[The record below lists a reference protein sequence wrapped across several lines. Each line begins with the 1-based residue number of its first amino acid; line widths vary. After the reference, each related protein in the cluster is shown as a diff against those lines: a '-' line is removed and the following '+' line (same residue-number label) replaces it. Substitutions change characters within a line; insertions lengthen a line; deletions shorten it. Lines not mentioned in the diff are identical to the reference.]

1 MKSTTYTISSKMIF
15 KLEKRFPLQR
25 AIFSILFLIL
35 GSMQIQAATIT
46 STSTGGT
53 WATASTWVGGV
64 VPATG
69 DTVIIA
75 TTAGNVVEI
84 GANLTQTALGS
95 VLINNGAILS
105 MNTSGV
111 SVVLGAL
118 TINNGGSVIAN
129 RPLSVLGTTTVSGT
143 INFGSTSASVRAMI
157 FTGDVTLNSTAV
169 WDETSGGTNTVLDTF
184 SFGSNLV
191 VNSSTITTLTG
202 SSHTFTGSSK
212 TISGTVA
219 LTLPLATFTGNYT
232 STLDFTSNTL
242 TVTGAAIRLTNS
254 NTINVLTSLAGTGG
268 IVQDVTG
275 ILNLSGNVSITTL
288 TATAIGN
295 LVNYKGA
302 GQTAKVTV
310 YDNLTISGSG
320 TKTFSTTPTINN
332 ILSMEGTAI
341 LTVTTGTITYGAN
354 ATLQYNT
361 ATARNSSSEEWIS
374 PFTAI
379 GGVLIKNTG
388 IITLNASKTFTASP
402 LKVFDGATLN
412 LGTLNLISPSVL
424 NLENGTTGSLIS
436 GTTGTLTLGGNVNVV
451 YTGSGNN
458 DAVIS
463 SRVALTNATTRVF
476 TIADEGTTAADLT
489 ISGIIST
496 TGSLTKSGLGTLVLS
511 GVNTYTGVTTINE
524 GVISVATIGNG
535 AVAGNLGQAASTAS
549 NLVLS
554 GGVLRY
560 TGATASTNRGFVLT
574 TATTSTI
581 DVTTN
586 NLTISGSSTNT
597 TGALTKIGNGVLLL
611 SGTNLH
617 TGLTTITEGTLRF
630 AASNTLS
637 SCPVTINGGVLDI
650 VTFNDTIGAVTLID
664 GSITGTTGVLT
675 GTSYDVQN
683 GTISAILAG
692 GVSLTK
698 STTGIVT
705 LTSTNT
711 YTGTTTISGGVLYVN
726 GSIAS
731 GSAVSV
737 ASGATLAGNGTVAGT
752 VSLTGILSPGS
763 ASTTVGT
770 VTAGAFTINPSA
782 QYTIDITNVVG
793 TEGTNWDLL
802 TSTGAITVSS
812 TSGAPAII
820 NLIGSP
826 TGFDGC
832 TNYTWKIV
840 GGTSVASFAANKF
853 SVNTTSFGSTFLG
866 TFSVT
871 NTGNNINLVYTA
883 PVNTVGAASSAP
895 TLCINTV
902 MTTITHATTIG
913 NGVGIATGL
922 PAGLT
927 ATWASN
933 SISISGTPTAS
944 GTFNY
949 TVPFTGGCGLVSATG
964 TIIVTPDN
972 TVSAASSS
980 PTICINTPLTS
991 ITHTT
996 VRATGIGTAS
1006 GLPAG
1011 VSASWSTNTI
1021 TINGTPTESGTF
1033 NYNIP
1038 LVGGCGTIN
1047 ATGTIIV
1054 TPDNTVSIAS
1064 SSPTLCINTAL
1075 TAITHTTIG
1084 ATGIG
1089 TALGLPAGVTASWV
1103 SNTITISGTPSSAGT
1118 FNYSVPLTGG
1128 CGSINATGTIIVTPS
1143 NTVSE
1148 ASSNP
1153 TLCINTAL
1161 TAITHTTTGAT
1172 GIGTATGLP
1181 TGVSAL
1187 WSSNT
1192 ITISGT
1198 PSTSGTFNYSIPLS
1212 GGCGTVNA
1220 TGTLIVTPS
1229 NTASAATSSPTLCI
1243 NTALTAIT
1251 HTTTGATGIGTAT
1264 GLPTG
1269 VSASWS
1275 SNTIT
1280 ISGTPSSAGTF
1291 NYSIPLTGGCS
1302 TVNANGTIIVT
1313 PDNTVSAAS
1322 SAPTLC
1328 INTALTAITHTTTGA
1343 TGIGTAA
1350 GLPAGVSASWS
1361 SNTISISGTP
1371 TVSGTFNY
1379 TIPLTGGC
1387 STVNATGTI
1396 VVDATAVGGTISGAS
1411 YTCVGNTS
1419 GLLTLTG
1426 NIGAVVR
1433 WEYAVSPYTTW
1444 NNIANT
1450 ATTYTSGALT
1460 ESTAFRAVVQNGSCS
1475 EVNSSP
1481 ITVTIAT
1488 TTWVSGAW
1496 SNGAPTSTVSAL
1508 ITSSLITGG
1517 TSIEACS
1524 LVVSNGASVS
1534 VSSGDSVTLAGPLQV
1549 GSGSLVTFNNNAN
1562 LIQSGTTNLNTGSIL
1577 VKRNSSALKRQ
1588 DYTLWSSPVANQKL
1602 QSFSPLTLSN
1612 RFYTYNTSTNLYDLV
1627 ASPSTTNFE
1636 TAKGYLI
1643 RMPNNHPTTATV
1655 WNGTFTGVPNNGDY
1669 TYNLDNNGAGMR
1681 FNLVGNP
1688 YPSPIDA
1695 ASFILNPVNE
1705 NTITGALYFWR
1716 KTNNA
1721 LSPSYCTW
1729 TLGGFV
1735 SNGEAQVYDPN
1746 DVIQTGQAFFVEATG
1761 VGSTVKFDNT
1771 MRSNNHTNQFFKNA
1785 TTIEKNRVW
1794 LNLTSSTGL
1803 FSQTMV
1809 GYITNATQGVD
1820 TFIDGKY
1827 INDGEIA
1834 ISSLIDGT
1842 SYAIQGRALPFD
1854 VNDIVPLSIK
1864 VANAGDYTIA
1874 ISHVDGLFLENQNV
1888 YVRDNYTGVIHDLSQ
1903 GVFTFSSVAGT
1914 FNDRFEVMYQMPLGY
1929 SNPTFAANQVVIF
1942 KNTKGDFEVNSGSSE
1957 MSILRVYDISGR
1969 QLLEKNNINDTRTTF
1984 STGLTNEI
1992 YLVQII
1998 SESGIKVNKKV
2009 VN

>member
-1 MKSTTYTISSKMIF
+1 MKKMLLKSMKSTTYTISSKIF
-15 KLEKRFPLQR
+15 IELENRFPLQR
-25 AIFSILFLIL
+25 AIFSILFLL
-35 GSMQIQAATIT
+35 LSSMQIQAATIT

-64 VPATG
+64 VPAAG

-75 TTAGNVVEI
+75 TTAGNSVEI
-84 GANLTQTALGS
+84 GANLTQSALGS
-95 VLINNGAILS
+95 VQINNGAILS
-105 MNTSGV
+105 MDTSGV

-118 TINNGGSVIAN
+118 TINNGGSLIAN
-129 RPLSVLGTTTVSGT
+129 RPLTVLGATTVSGT
-143 INFGSTSASVRAMI
+143 INFGSTSTTVRAMI
-157 FTGDVTLNSTAV
+157 FTGIVTLNSTAV

-184 SFGSNLV
+184 SFGSDLV
-191 VNSSTITTLTG
+191 VNSSSITTLTG

-254 NTINVLTSLAGTGG
+254 NTINVITSLAGTGG
-268 IVQDVTG
+268 IVQGASGV
-275 ILNLSGNVSITTL
+275 LNISGNASITTL
-288 TATAIGN
+288 TATASGN
-295 LVNYKGA
+295 IVNYRGA
-302 GQTAKVTV
+302 SQTAKVTV
-310 YDNLTISGSG
+310 YDNLTLSGSG

-332 ILSMEGTAI
+332 VLSMENTAVI
-341 LTVTTGTITYGAN
+341 TVTTGTVTYGAN

-361 ATARNSSSEEWIS
+361 TTSRNSSSEEWIT
-374 PFTAI
+374 PFTAS

-412 LGTLNLISPSVL
+412 LGTSNLISPSVL

-463 SRVALTNATTRVF
+463 SRVALTNATTRIF
-476 TIADEGTTAADLT
+476 TIADEGTSAADLT

-511 GVNTYTGVTTINE
+511 GVNTYTGITTINA

-535 AVAGNLGQAASTAS
+535 GVAGNLGQATSTAS

-554 GGVLRY
+554 GGVLQY
-560 TGATASTNRGFVLT
+560 TGVTASTNRGFVLT
-574 TATTSTI
+574 AATTSTI

-597 TGALTKIGNGVLLL
+597 TGALTKIGNGILLL

-637 SCPVTINGGVLDI
+637 SSSVTINGGVLDI
-650 VTFNDTIGAVTLID
+650 VTFNDTVGAVTLID

-675 GTSYDVQN
+675 GTSYEVHN

-692 GVSLTK
+692 AVSFTK

-731 GSAVSV
+731 GSSVTV
-737 ASGATLAGNGTVAGT
+737 ASGATLAGNGTVSGT

-770 VTAGAFTINPSA
+770 ITAGALTINPSA
-782 QYTIDITNVVG
+782 QFDIDLTNVVG

-820 NLIGSP
+820 NLVGSP

-832 TNYTWKIV
+832 TNYTWKIA
-840 GGTSVASFAANKF
+840 GGTSIALFATNKF
-853 SVNTTSFGSTFLG
+853 SVNTASFGSSFLG

-883 PVNTVGAASSAP
+883 PINTVGAASSAP

-902 MTTITHATTIG
+902 MTTITHSTTVG
-913 NGVGIATGL
+913 NGIGIVTGL

-927 ATWASN
+927 ASWASN

-949 TVPFTGGCGLVSATG
+949 TVPFIGGCGLVSATG

-980 PTICINTPLTS
+980 PTLCINTALTA
-991 ITHTT
+991 ITHST

-1033 NYNIP
+1033 NYSIP

-1054 TPDNTVSIAS
+1054 TADNAVSVAS
-1064 SSPTLCINTAL
+1064 SSPVLCINTVL
-1075 TAITHTTIG
+1075 TSITHTTSG
-1084 ATGIG
+1084 GTTGIG
-1089 TALGLPAGVTASWV
+1089 V
-1103 SNTITISGTPSSAGT
+1103 
-1118 FNYSVPLTGG
+1118 
-1128 CGSINATGTIIVTPS
+1128 
-1143 NTVSE
+1143 
-1148 ASSNP
+1148 
-1153 TLCINTAL
+1153 
-1161 TAITHTTTGAT
+1161 
-1172 GIGTATGLP
+1172 ATGLP
-1181 TGVSAL
+1181 SGV
-1187 WSSNT
+1187 T
-1192 ITISGT
+1192 
-1198 PSTSGTFNYSIPLS
+1198 
-1212 GGCGTVNA
+1212 
-1220 TGTLIVTPS
+1220 
-1229 NTASAATSSPTLCI
+1229 
-1243 NTALTAIT
+1243 
-1251 HTTTGATGIGTAT
+1251 
-1264 GLPTG
+1264 
-1269 VSASWS
+1269 ASWS

-1280 ISGTPSSAGTF
+1280 ISGTPTVSGTF
-1291 NYSIPLTGGCS
+1291 NYSIPLTGGC
-1302 TVNANGTIIVT
+1302 
-1313 PDNTVSAAS
+1313 
-1322 SAPTLC
+1322 
-1328 INTALTAITHTTTGA
+1328 
-1343 TGIGTAA
+1343 GI
-1350 GLPAGVSASWS
+1350 
-1361 SNTISISGTP
+1361 
-1371 TVSGTFNY
+1371 
-1379 TIPLTGGC
+1379 
-1387 STVNATGTI
+1387 VNATGTI
-1396 VVDATAVGGTISGAS
+1396 TVDNVAIGGAVSGTTS
-1411 YTCVGNTS
+1411 TCLGNTS
-1419 GLLTLTG
+1419 GVLTLSG
-1426 NIGAVVR
+1426 NIGSVIR
-1433 WEYAVSPYTTW
+1433 WEYSVSPFTSWNSISNTTS
-1444 NNIANT
+1444 
-1450 ATTYTSGALT
+1450 TYTSGALT
-1460 ESTAFRAVVQNGSCS
+1460 ESTSFRAVVQNGTCT
-1475 EVNSSP
+1475 EVYSTP
-1481 ITVTIAT
+1481 ITVTITT
-1488 TTWVSGAW
+1488 TTWASGSW

-1508 ITSSLITGG
+1508 ITSSMITGG

-1534 VSSGDSVTLAGPLQV
+1534 VSSGDSVTLEGPLQV

-1562 LIQSGTTNLNTGSIL
+1562 LIQSGTANLNTGSIL

-1643 RMPNNHPTTATV
+1643 RMPNNHPTTATI
-1655 WNGTFTGVPNNGDY
+1655 WNGTFTGVPNNGNY

-1695 ASFILNPVNE
+1695 SSFILNPVNV

-1735 SNGEAQVYDPN
+1735 GNGEAQVYDPN

-1761 VGSTVKFDNT
+1761 VGSSVEFNNS
-1771 MRSNNHTNQFFKNA
+1771 MRTNNHTNQFFKNA
-1785 TTIEKNRVW
+1785 TTIEKNRIW
-1794 LNLTSSTGL
+1794 LNLSSSTGL
-1803 FSQTMV
+1803 FSQTMI

-1820 TFIDGKY
+1820 TLIDGKY

-1854 VNDIVPLSIK
+1854 VNDVVPLSMK

-1874 ISHVDGLFLENQNV
+1874 ISHVDGFFLGNQNV
-1888 YVRDNYTGVIHDLSQ
+1888 YLRDNYTGVIHDLSQ
-1903 GVFTFSSVAGT
+1903 GVFTFSSNAGT

-1929 SNPTFAANQVVIF
+1929 SNPTFAANQVVIY
-1942 KNTKGDFEVNSGSSE
+1942 KNNKGDFEVNSGSSE

-1984 STGLTNEI
+1984 STGMANEI

-1998 SESGIKVNKKV
+1998 SESGVKVNKKV